1 VVNTNLALARAL
13 TEQREAAAVYH
24 ELFHE
29 WPARC
34 YAIMAA
40 PAAEQRATNRVPAP
54 ASRRTI
60 SACQHGNRSIM
71 SIDAGQ
77 RMRVAAHVAE
87 ASATLSA
94 VRLNTQRT
102 PRTLE
107 YIRHLEMLDSDL
119 LSITSRLLNV
129 PPQDR
134 DIEADLRGVVNLVH
148 DLNHVELEPVRK
160 DVEAAYNAVLADP

>member
-1 VVNTNLALARAL
+1 VS
-13 TEQREAAAVYH
+13 
-24 ELFHE
+24 F
-29 WPARC
+29 
-34 YAIMAA
+34 
-40 PAAEQRATNRVPAP
+40 
-54 ASRRTI
+54 
-60 SACQHGNRSIM
+60 
-71 SIDAGQ
+71 DAGQ

-94 VRLNTQRT
+94 IRLNTLRT

-148 DLNHVELEPVRK
+148 DLNHIELEPVRK
-160 DVEAAYNAVLADP
+160 DVEAAYNAVLVDP